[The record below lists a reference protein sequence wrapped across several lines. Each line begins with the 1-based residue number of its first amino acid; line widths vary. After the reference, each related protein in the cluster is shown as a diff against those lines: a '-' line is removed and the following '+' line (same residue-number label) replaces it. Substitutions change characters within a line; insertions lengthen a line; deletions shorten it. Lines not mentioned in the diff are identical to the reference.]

1 MPSNDDINR
10 IDNPIEIAMKMLDA
24 SQESVFSSIL
34 GTSGPSRKEPTIGG
48 QPMNDI
54 INQVVQN
61 AQLYGSMK
69 LEQEQQNVSAPP
81 IPTDTPVPMPAP
93 APPTEPEVSVPGGQP
108 QSGMNDIMGMFGGG
122 MNNGNA

>member
-34 GTSGPSRKEPTIGG
+34 GTSGPSRKEPT
-48 QPMNDI
+48 

-93 APPTEPEVSVPGGQP
+93 APPTEPEVPVPGGQP